1 MTTTETIK
9 LGRIG
14 VDSGTMMLCDPC
26 YVIGKETKDWTTVCE
41 ELKQME
47 EGLILNVNDHNFANG
62 AIFSTGGDGSFPVEL
77 EVVDLGK
84 RQGKRVVSA
93 KITFIEKNELHEW
106 LSKIK

>member
-1 MTTTETIK
+1 MSETKTIQ

-14 VDSGTMMLCDPC
+14 VDSGTMMLCDPS
-26 YVIGKETKDWTTVCE
+26 YALGAKPNGYSKTKDWSSVCQ
-41 ELKQME
+41 ELAQME
-47 EGLILNVNDHNFANG
+47 EGLILELNDHNFANG

-93 KITFIEKNELHEW
+93 KITFMEV
-106 LSKIK
+106 